1 MEEVSEWLMKINPH
15 KNRSNLEGFLRFIS
29 EGSFQSNEQKNWQP
43 PSSNVESY
51 FLREG
56 SGWKLSFENST
67 VQLPEVKGFYD
78 IQKMLSQPRQLF
90 HCAELMGNVVTERGE
105 KLFDATAKKQYEKK
119 IAELQADI
127 REAEQRNDF
136 SQTEKLQEEYDKLIE
151 YLSQSLGIRGKV
163 RESNNPVEKARSA
176 VTWRIR
182 SAIARIESQH
192 PRLGAHLSNAIKTG
206 SFCSYQPDRKNSW
219 VTYSLVQL
227 LCLSQSLNST
237 TAWL

>member
-1 MEEVSEWLMKINPH
+1 
-15 KNRSNLEGFLRFIS
+15 
-29 EGSFQSNEQKNWQP
+29 
-43 PSSNVESY
+43 
-51 FLREG
+51 
-56 SGWKLSFENST
+56 
-67 VQLPEVKGFYD
+67 LPEVKGFYD

-105 KLFDATAKKQYEKK
+105 KLFDAKARKQYEKR
-119 IAELQADI
+119 IAGLQADI

-136 SQTEKLQEEYDKLIE
+136 SQFEKLQEEYDKLIE

-163 RESNNPVEKARSA
+163 RERNNPVEKARSA

-182 SAIARIESQH
+182 SAIARIESHH
-192 PRLGAHLSNAIKTG
+192 PQLGAHLSNAIKTG
-206 SFCSYQPDRKNSW
+206 SFCSYQPDRKISW